1 MSSLLDIL
9 QKKDGRTTSDVAAGA
24 AASATNPMQ
33 SVELHLAVDNRGT
46 VEEQAEEQGDTAQMV
61 AGGFAIECEGGI
73 AAEAAP
79 TGAPAGLQIAAEAGP
94 TDDAADATRSLLL
107 DQRKL
112 RVRRNTS
119 LLIGSLVLILLAV
132 TTAISIVL
140 QYSADRSAEQS
151 VIISP
156 EAMQSASTQ
165 PAIIS
170 PEVMQSAPAQ
180 PVASKAPEQAVVRPL
195 RKEVTSRQA
204 TTTQAVARDP
214 DWYATPAIEPEDS
227 ITQIRI
233 TRGTTENPLFP
244 KLSEAW
250 NAFQSADYARAE
262 ALYREVQATD
272 AANVDAMLGLAAIA
286 MRSGL
291 AQEAQALYNAV
302 LEADPKNAAAIAAL
316 STLPAGTPANG
327 DTGNETRLK
336 NLLREQPGA
345 AELHFALGLQYVGNG
360 RWPEAQQAFFEAV
373 RNAPANADYAYNL
386 AVSLDQLGQ
395 TSAAAAYYDRALS
408 LVNGGALFDT
418 AAARQRLTSLR
429 AAAQ

>member
-9 QKKDGRTTSDVAAGA
+9 QKKAARPA
-24 AASATNPMQ
+24 AEASASTAASVASHMQ
-33 SVELHLAVDNRGT
+33 TVELHLAVDNRGVAEARAESDAVPVAAQEFEIEAQDEGIAAEGAPTLGIAAEAAPT
-46 VEEQAEEQGDTAQMV
+46 V
-61 AGGFAIECEGGI
+61 GI

-79 TGAPAGLQIAAEAGP
+79 TGAE
-94 TDDAADATRSLLL
+94 ATRAFLLN
-107 DQRKL
+107 QRKL

-119 LLIGSLVLILLAV
+119 LLVGSLVLILLAV

-140 QYSADRSAEQS
+140 QYSASRGTEQS

-156 EAMQSASTQ
+156 EALQSVPAEPVVDDQ
-165 PAIIS
+165 PE
-170 PEVMQSAPAQ
+170 PT
-180 PVASKAPEQAVVRPL
+180 VRPL
-195 RKEVTSRQA
+195 RREVTGTQA
-204 TTTQAVARDP
+204 ASAGAAAMAVARDP
-214 DWYATPAIEPEDS
+214 DWYDTPAVEATENT
-227 ITQIRI
+227 TQIRI
-233 TRGTTENPLFP
+233 SRGTTENPLFP

-250 NAFQSADYARAE
+250 NAFQAADYARAE
-262 ALYREVQATD
+262 LLYREVQTAD

-286 MRSGL
+286 LRGGR

-302 LEADPKNAAAIAAL
+302 LAADPQNAAAIAAL
-316 STLPAGTPANG
+316 STLPAAASANG

-345 AELHFALGLQYVGNG
+345 AELHFALGLQYVGTG

-373 RNAPANADYAYNL
+373 RNEPGNADYAFNL

-395 TSAAAAYYDRALS
+395 GSAAAAYYDRALS
-408 LVNGGALFDT
+408 LATGSVLFDT
-418 AAARQRLTSLR
+418 ATARQRLDSLR